1 MQACTKLICPG
12 LFTENWRCNLQH
24 SNRFKNRTLQIV
36 NSMRD
41 QFKVSGQS
49 TAGIIKSFKR
59 WRDLITIIFIE
70 SGYI

>member
-24 SNRFKNRTLQIV
+24 SNPFKNRTLQIV

-41 QFKVSGQS
+41 QFKVNGEHWAEHSRNNQKFRG
-49 TAGIIKSFKR
+49 GEI
-59 WRDLITIIFIE
+59 
-70 SGYI
+70 